1 MLGEGPSNSYID
13 LEKVTFSQEV
23 LRLVPRSIAI
33 KYCLIP
39 FDVNDTS
46 LCIAMG
52 DPQDMEAIGCL
63 RLLCKRQI
71 IAYSANLYQIYSMI
85 ENHYQGT
92 NIERAVGDL
101 IRRHDENTISS
112 NNYINKEVES
122 ENAPAVQITEHLINK
137 AILKKASDI
146 HIEPYAE
153 GVLIRYR
160 IDGVLFEEISIPL
173 NIYGSV
179 STRLKIMCDMDISEK
194 RIPQDGKFQHTFGGR
209 EYDLRIS
216 SLPTMYGEKF
226 VIRILYKSS
235 NFCSLTGISLREKEL
250 NLIKKMIKASH
261 GIILV
266 TGPTGSGKST
276 TLYAMLN
283 ELNNREKNITTIE
296 DPVEYRMPGINQ
308 VNVNPKAK
316 ITFASGL
323 RSILRQDPDIIMIGE
338 IRDEE
343 TAAIAIRAAITG
355 HLVITTLHTNDAIG
369 AIPRLIEMGVERYLL
384 ADCLIGVVAQ
394 RLVRKICIK
403 CSEEYDPSEV
413 EKNILNLDYG
423 RKLFKGGGCVKCSNS
438 GYNGRRAVCE
448 VLMVDNGQ
456 REFILSDKSTKS
468 LRQSCFGHVR
478 TIKDDCRELVLE
490 GITTYD
496 EFIKINNIEFK
507 SKL

>member
-1 MLGEGPSNSYID
+1 MLGEGLSNSYID

-39 FDVNDTS
+39 FGVNDTS
-46 LCIAMG
+46 VCIAMR
-52 DPQDMEAIGCL
+52 DTQDMEVIGYL
-63 RLLCKRQI
+63 RLLCKRQVI
-71 IAYSANLYQIYSMI
+71 PYSANVYQIYSMI
-85 ENHYQGT
+85 ENYYQGT
-92 NIERAVGDL
+92 NIERAVEDL

-112 NNYINKEVES
+112 KNYIHREVES

-146 HIEPYAE
+146 HIEPYTK

-173 NIYGSV
+173 NIYGAV

-194 RIPQDGKFQHTFGGR
+194 RIPQDGKFEHTFGDR

-226 VIRILYKSS
+226 VIRILYKNS
-235 NFCSLTGISLREKEL
+235 NFCNLIGISLREKEL
-250 NLIKKMIKASH
+250 NLVKKMIKASH

-369 AIPRLIEMGVERYLL
+369 AIPRLIEMGIERYLL

-394 RLVRKICIK
+394 RLVRKICNE
-403 CSEEYDPSEV
+403 CSEEYDPPEI
-413 EKNILNLDYG
+413 ENKILNIDYG
-423 RKLFKGGGCVKCSNS
+423 RKLFKGRGCVKCNNS
-438 GYNGRRAVCE
+438 GYSGRRAVCE
-448 VLMVDNGQ
+448 VLMIDNRQ
-456 REFILSDKSTKS
+456 REFILSDNSTKS
-468 LRQSCFGHVR
+468 LRKSCFGHMR

-496 EFIKINNIEFK
+496 EFIKLNNIEF
-507 SKL
+507 SNKL